1 MAEEDP
7 PNLEEALAA
16 AFEPF
21 LSSKAPAIPGV
32 LTAAF
37 EHAVLGR
44 EFIARSIVI
53 DKKALLSGVILD
65 GLRSTDSV
73 STSRWL
79 VEWLEDEEIAP
90 IRLLEAAP
98 AAAGRNNA
106 AFTKGVP
113 IVASRSLIGRVL
125 PAARE
130 LAKQTVGRDR
140 ADLRH
145 LVFALLDEPSDS
157 FGELG
162 SFLTGERLPSLKA
175 RLVERITAAPEK
187 GENVDFWRALIK
199 RPAGAATPGE
209 SVYTHSDAPAIIDS
223 LGRQAFAEVLGA
235 RIKDVGE
242 RLTRS
247 GPSGDSAFILHMDG
261 PWGSGK
267 SSILNFL
274 KADLEGP
281 KAKWLVVEFNAWRN
295 QHRKPAWLP
304 LILDVR
310 SAAIRRITRWT
321 PLVWLAW
328 LWWRVRMDWLSYLLA
343 FALVS
348 VAGLLV
354 WSANPDGAEAVGK
367 GALGLTKSTEEALK
381 TLGAIVAAAASFL
394 AMARGFTLGSHRN
407 AELYLEFKAEPFRR
421 IIRLFERLISA
432 THRPVAVFVDDLDR
446 CDSAYVI
453 DLLEG
458 IQTSLRSAPIVY
470 VVAGDRKWICSSFEK
485 RYADFCGEVGSP
497 GRPLGYLFLDK
508 VFQLSTSVPQ
518 LSSQRQEQYWRQLL
532 NRADAASPKALGDE
546 RARLETEA
554 AMELEGKT
562 RKEDIQHEINKT
574 AEGSL
579 KRETFL
585 AAAAKQTASAEAV
598 RAAEHRLQPLARL
611 LEANPRSM
619 KRLVNAYGLNQ
630 ARAYL
635 ENRDVSVEALARWTI
650 IELRWPILADHIVR
664 SWPEIDLTATSSK
677 SDPNEID
684 KLLTTQEVREVIGAA
699 RAKGRLTRKNLGPI
713 LD

>member
-1 MAEEDP
+1 M
-7 PNLEEALAA
+7 

-21 LSSKAPAIPGV
+21 LSSRSPAIPGV
-32 LTAAF
+32 LAAAF
-37 EHAVLGR
+37 DHAVLER

-53 DKKALLSGVILD
+53 DKRALLSGVILH
-65 GLRSTDSV
+65 GLRSPGSA
-73 STSRWL
+73 STSWWL
-79 VEWLEDEEIAP
+79 VEWLQGVKIDP
-90 IRLLEAAP
+90 KRLLEAAP
-98 AAAGRNNA
+98 AAADRNRA
-106 AFTKGVP
+106 AFTRGVR
-113 IVASRSLIGRVL
+113 IVASRSLIGHVL

-130 LAKQTVGRDR
+130 LAQQTVGRDR

-145 LVFALLDEPSDS
+145 LIFALLDEPSDS

-162 SFLTGERLPSLKA
+162 SFLAGERLPSLKA
-175 RLVERITAAPEK
+175 WLVERITAAPERD
-187 GENVDFWRALIK
+187 ENVDFWRALIK
-199 RPAGAATPGE
+199 QPAGAATPGE
-209 SVYTHSDAPAIIDS
+209 SVHTHSDAPAIIDS

-242 RLTRS
+242 RLSRS
-247 GPSGDSAFILHMDG
+247 DPGGDSAFILHMDG

-310 SAAIRRITRWT
+310 SAAIRRITRWA

-354 WSANPDGAEAVGK
+354 WSTNPGGAEAVGR
-367 GALGLTKSTEEALK
+367 GVLGLTKSTEEALK

-407 AELYLEFKAEPFRR
+407 AEIYLEFKSEPFRR

-485 RYADFCGEVGSP
+485 RYADFCGDVGSP

-532 NRADAASPKALGDE
+532 DRSDAASPKALRDE
-546 RARLETEA
+546 RERLEAEA
-554 AMELEGKT
+554 ALELEGKT

-574 AEGSL
+574 VEGSL

-619 KRLVNAYGLNQ
+619 KRLVNAYGLSQ

-650 IELRWPILADHIVR
+650 IELRWPLLADHIVR
-664 SWPEIDLTATSSK
+664 NWPEIDLTAPPSK

-684 KLLTTQEVREVIGAA
+684 KLLTSNSVRAVIGAP
-699 RAKGRLTRKNLGPI
+699 RAKGRLTKKNLGPI